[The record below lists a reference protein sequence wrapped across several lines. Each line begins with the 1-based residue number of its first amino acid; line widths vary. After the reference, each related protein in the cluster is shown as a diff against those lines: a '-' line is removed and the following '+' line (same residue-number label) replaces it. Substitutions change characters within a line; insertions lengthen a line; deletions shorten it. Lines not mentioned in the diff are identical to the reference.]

1 MRVRFTLVLKIVLPY
16 ILLASLFLLI
26 FLSEFRSGH
35 TMVTWLSGTGLLA
48 TLLSCILHFVMFR
61 RSIQQITKMMGQLTR
76 GELPRFRASHDGG
89 EWGDLEQSFEQHVS
103 NLKKMAVFFR
113 SMAKGNYKGSF
124 EKLSEN
130 DELGEALIS
139 LNNHLI
145 ASQEEAE
152 LRRREEEN
160 RTWSAQGLAMF
171 GSLFR
176 EVEDNLEKLSMV
188 LMKELVQYTEAD
200 AGAMFIAT
208 DGEEGQGSIFVAS
221 GSYAFDRE
229 KFIDR
234 TFMPGEGLI
243 GRAALEREIVQVNDL
258 PADYIS
264 IRSGLGES
272 APASLL
278 LVPVLLDNQ
287 VLAVME
293 LASLGKIPG
302 HQVDFIRQLA
312 DAAATTLSKIKAN
325 LQTRK
330 LFEQSREQAEALA
343 AQEKESRQNM
353 ERLERT
359 QEEFA
364 DLEAALRQEIENLRK
379 GSS

>member
-16 ILLASLFLLI
+16 FLLASLFLLI

-35 TMVTWLSGTGLLA
+35 TMVAWLSGAGMLA
-48 TLLSCILHFVMFR
+48 TLVSCILHFAMLR
-61 RSIQQITKMMGQLTR
+61 RSIQQIRKMMGQLTR
-76 GELPRFRASHDGG
+76 GELPPFQASQDGG
-89 EWGDLEQSFEQHVS
+89 EWGDLEQSFEKHVS
-103 NLKKMAVFFR
+103 NLRKMAVIFR
-113 SMAKGNYKGSF
+113 SMAKGNFKGSF
-124 EKLSEN
+124 EKLSDT

-234 TFMPGEGLI
+234 TFMPGEGLV

-258 PADYIS
+258 PADYIT
-264 IRSGLGES
+264 IRSGLGET

-293 LASLGKIPG
+293 LASLGKIPD

-312 DAAATTLSKIKAN
+312 DAVATTLSKIKAN

-343 AQEKESRQNM
+343 AKEKESRQNM

-364 DLEAALRQEIENLRK
+364 DQEAALRQEIENLQK